1 MTRYTISIGLF
12 DKDTKRQKFSE
23 NIAKNI
29 VSDLLVE
36 YIGYGTIF
44 TGNGVYTHND
54 GSRISEPS
62 IIIIYDGEE
71 SDISKVKDFAWCAKK
86 ALNQESV
93 LLEKTSV
100 SMEFV

>member
-1 MTRYTISIGLF
+1 MIKYTITVGLN
-12 DKDTKRQKFSE
+12 DKDTKKQKFSE

-44 TGNGVYTHND
+44 SGNGVYTHDN
-54 GSRISEPS
+54 GARISEPS
-62 IIIIYDGEE
+62 IIVIYDGEE
-71 SDISKVKDFAWCAKK
+71 NDISKVKNFAWACKK

-93 LLEKTSV
+93 MLEKTAV
-100 SMEFV
+100 VMEFI

>member
-44 TGNGVYTHND
+44 TGNGVYTHDN
-54 GSRISEPS
+54 GARISEPS
-62 IIIIYDGEE
+62 IIVIYDGEE
-71 SDISKVKDFAWCAKK
+71 SDINSFIRIF
-86 ALNQESV
+86 N
-93 LLEKTSV
+93 
-100 SMEFV
+100 

>member
-12 DKDTKRQKFSE
+12 DKDTKRQKFSD

-44 TGNGVYTHND
+44 IGNGVYTHDN
-54 GSRISEPS
+54 GARVSEPS
-62 IIIIYDGEE
+62 IIVIYDGEE
-71 SDISKVKDFAWCAKK
+71 SDISKVKNFAWACKK
-86 ALNQESV
+86 TLNQESV
-93 LLEKTSV
+93 MLEKSV
-100 SMEFV
+100 VTMEFI